1 MGWTKEQLIDEAFA
15 ELRLAG
21 YTFDIE
27 PEEKL
32 TALRRMDTMMA
43 TWEAKGIRVGYPL
56 PSSPDD
62 SNLSDDSGLPDAA
75 VEAVFL
81 NLAKRLAPGFGKQLS
96 VGTLQAARDGYDTL
110 LWAAARPPQQQLP
123 STLARG
129 AGNRPWRNAVSPFF
143 LAPDTDPLSVS
154 SGGDLDI
161 QE

>member
-1 MGWTKEQLIDEAFA
+1 MSWTKEQLIDEAFA

-21 YTFDIE
+21 YTFDIT
-27 PEEKL
+27 PEEKQ

-43 TWEAKGIRVGYPL
+43 TWEAKGVRVGYPL

-62 SNLSDDSGLPDAA
+62 SNISDDSGLPDSAT
-75 VEAVFL
+75 EAVFL

-96 VGTLQAARDGYDTL
+96 AQTLSAARDAYDTL

-123 STLARG
+123 STTPRG

-143 LAPDTDPLSVS
+143 PVPETDPLTLSA
-154 SGGDLDI
+154 GGDLDI